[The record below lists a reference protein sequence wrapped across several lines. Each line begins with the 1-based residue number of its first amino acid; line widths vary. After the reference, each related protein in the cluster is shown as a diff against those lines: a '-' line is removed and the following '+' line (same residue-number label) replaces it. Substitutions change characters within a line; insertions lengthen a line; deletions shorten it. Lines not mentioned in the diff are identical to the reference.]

1 VKVSSNRGY
10 STVNLLNQLLLGI
23 NLFFVVIAGYA
34 IAHYGLGPAPEGWE
48 WADLVLIM
56 LVALSV
62 ILAALTL
69 FLAALAIWGYTQL
82 RHDAREQAAK
92 TAREEVPQ
100 YAEAAARRQAQAWLH
115 GLGEDPTNLA
125 NALRQSETD
134 GDGSD
139 QTR

>member
-1 VKVSSNRGY
+1 
-10 STVNLLNQLLLGI
+10 VNLLNQLLFGI

-34 IAHYGLGPAPEGWE
+34 IAHYGLGPAPEGWQ

-82 RHDAREQAAK
+82 RQDAREQAKETAREQAAN
-92 TAREEVPQ
+92 TAREEVPE

-139 QTR
+139 ETR